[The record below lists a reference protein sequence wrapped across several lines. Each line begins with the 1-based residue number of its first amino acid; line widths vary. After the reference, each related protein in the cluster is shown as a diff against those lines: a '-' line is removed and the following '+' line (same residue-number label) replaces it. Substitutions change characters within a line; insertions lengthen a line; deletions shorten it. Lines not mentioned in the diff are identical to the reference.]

1 MKWQDVVPVQ
11 AGAGQGRGPPPS
23 SNVVPPGKAEYL
35 SRSPSWPRHPAR
47 AASPAPR
54 SEPPAPPP
62 ATVGEQ
68 GSGIATDAN
77 SVMAA
82 KLAVPTSPL
91 PEQEGLST
99 AAMRPGL
106 PVRGEAAPQVSAD
119 TRSDV
124 SGGVAPRPGR
134 QAVDAI
140 LRRPESEVSHSGKA
154 VVPGKAGAGDRDR
167 TPSEVSLPRSG
178 AGEGARTRLATVVEA
193 SPPPTAE
200 HVAGAVAS
208 TNHTAGPE
216 LLDTE
221 RSPGPS
227 TYSDARDSQ
236 SRSPMRR
243 SRDGHGEG
251 SGDTRSTASRRRD
264 RLRLPDFMVQMP
276 AGSGCSELHGSSTF
290 VDVET
295 SSYTMEAQ
303 GVVRPTDEAQMRR
316 KCLDYEA
323 KIKALRAEHAEE
335 MVRER
340 NDRQQQVQA
349 LEEKLRRTVAQ
360 AAEDEAR
367 LRKEIESLQART
379 SALTAAEASIAQL
392 RQELEAE
399 VAVAESASRYQFE
412 ASQSKAA
419 LGIAEKQREEVKR
432 KFEAAKR
439 QAGEAER
446 QRRDLAKQ
454 SGTQEAQRL
463 RVELETVSNERAD
476 LVKKLK
482 KVVPHVH
489 RLQTEESKLQQLLAE
504 QTELAASQ
512 GRTAKMESQEASKL
526 KDNVLRQK
534 RSFQGQV
541 STLNSELEEAKAK
554 VKEEQKQRYDENRKQ
569 QNAKAEIKRLRS
581 ELNLT
586 ETALQQQAQNAA
598 AAQAAYA
605 ANHNSVN
612 HHSESWAAAQV
623 LRSVSPNGRSLAQSG
638 PAPGVFV
645 PVLSA
650 TAPGAVR
657 SRSSNVVL
665 GAGSAA
671 PSKGKV
677 PTTSQVESM
686 EEVVIVAQ
694 DSATQVEQGID
705 IKTDVEVVQDLS
717 HNLDKS
723 PSPSQEVGAVA
734 SSYIAGGLT
743 AGSGEQLLTNGS
755 VIINHAPLGVANSA
769 SARLFEVI
777 EKAKERADQRRLLSG
792 AAEEVKVKA
801 QALEELLA
809 RDDYG

>member
-1 MKWQDVVPVQ
+1 MVGIQWPDALPAQ
-11 AGAGQGRGPPPS
+11 AGKGQGRGPPPS

-35 SRSPSWPRHPAR
+35 SRSPSWARHPAR
-47 AASPAPR
+47 AASPAR

-62 ATVGEQ
+62 AIVSEQ
-68 GSGIATDAN
+68 GSGIASDAN
-77 SVMAA
+77 SVTAA

-91 PEQEGLST
+91 PESEGLST

-106 PVRGEAAPQVSAD
+106 PVRGEAAPLVSAD

-140 LRRPESEVSHSGKA
+140 LRRPEGEVSHSGKA

-200 HVAGAVAS
+200 HVDGAVAS

-251 SGDTRSTASRRRD
+251 SGDTRSTASRRRE

-367 LRKEIESLQART
+367 LRKDIESLQART

-392 RQELEAE
+392 RQELEAKA
-399 VAVAESASRYQFE
+399 AVAESASRYQFE

-419 LGIAEKQREEVKR
+419 LGVAEKQREEVKR

-463 RVELETVSNERAD
+463 RVELETALNERAD

-489 RLQTEESKLQQLLAE
+489 ALQTEESKLQQLLAE

-526 KDNVLRQK
+526 RDNVLRQK

-554 VKEEQKQRYDENRKQ
+554 VKEEQRQRYDENRKQ

-605 ANHNSVN
+605 ANLNSVN
-612 HHSESWAAAQV
+612 HHSESWAATQI
-623 LRSVSPNGRSLAQSG
+623 LRSVSPNGRSFAQSG

-657 SRSSNVVL
+657 SRSSNVVS
-665 GAGSAA
+665 GAGS
-671 PSKGKV
+671 
-677 PTTSQVESM
+677 
-686 EEVVIVAQ
+686 VAQ
-694 DSATQVEQGID
+694 DSATQVERRID
-705 IKTDVEVVQDLS
+705 IKTDVEAVQDLS
-717 HNLDKS
+717 HNLGQS
-723 PSPSQEVGAVA
+723 PSPSLEVGAFP
-734 SSYIAGGLT
+734 SSYIAGGQT
-743 AGSGEQLLTNGS
+743 AGSGEQLLTNGP
-755 VIINHAPLGVANSA
+755 VTINHAPLGVANSA